1 MATPLNYNGVMK
13 IVSPNPKTIEHAI
26 KLLKRGGVIA
36 HPTDTCFGLA
46 ADAMNPEAVKRVQAI
61 KGRDEA
67 KPMSIML
74 PAMAMLDLEDYARL
88 DGFTRDICNQLLPG
102 PVTILLPK
110 GLRIP
115 RWYFPETD
123 LIGIRVPY
131 DPFTQ
136 DLLNA
141 FKGPLVTT
149 SANWSGKPV
158 CCSHKEVA
166 MQFKKRSAA
175 PDLIFE
181 GAMNPATCTPSTVIL
196 PEKGKIRITRP
207 GAMKP
212 KEIEGILGIKVVA

>member
-1 MATPLNYNGVMK
+1 M
-13 IVSPNPKTIEHAI
+13 VSPNPQTILEAV
-26 KLLKRGGVIA
+26 KALKKGGVIA
-36 HPTDTCFGLA
+36 HPADTCFGLA
-46 ADAMNPEAVKRVQAI
+46 VDMMNPEAVKRVQAI
-61 KGRDEA
+61 KGRDGK

-74 PAMAMLDLEDYARL
+74 PAMALLDLGDYAHL

-110 GLRIP
+110 GPRIP
-115 RWYFPETD
+115 SWYFPETD

-149 SANWSGKPV
+149 SANTSGCPICHTHQEIIECFKNQ
-158 CCSHKEVA
+158 KE
-166 MQFKKRSAA
+166 K

-181 GAMNPATCTPSTVIL
+181 GGVLTKSLASTVIL

-207 GAMKP
+207 GAMKS
-212 KEIEGILGIKVVA
+212 KEIEGILGIKVIN